1 VTGKRVKGI
10 IGRNDEKVVATEDAK
25 LRGKSVVNASG
36 RWSELQPRTELPG
49 KRLLGLKQHFFEE
62 DAPNLTDL
70 YFFPGGYCGVQSV
83 GAEKVNVCALVDA
96 SAANTLNTVFTRSK
110 PLFERAIRWQ
120 PASESFATAPI
131 FFAAPQPVTGDMIN
145 VGDAAAF
152 IDPFLGDGISI
163 ALQTGV
169 LAGECALEQDGQNTY
184 QREYVRRV
192 APALR
197 RAARLRQ
204 WLASPLAWKAMR
216 IPGVISL
223 AARSTRVAI
232 R

>member
-1 VTGKRVKGI
+1 VKCIVT
-10 IGRNDEKVVATEDAK
+10 RNAEKVVATDDAEFCG
-25 LRGKSVVNASG
+25 RSVVNAAG
-36 RWSELQPRTELPG
+36 RWSELHPRTELPA

-62 DAPNLTDL
+62 DAPSSTDL
-70 YFFPGGYCGVQSV
+70 YFFPGGYCGVQPV
-83 GAEKVNVCALVDA
+83 GDKKVNVCALVDA
-96 SAANTLNTVFTRSK
+96 SAASTLNTVFIRSK
-110 PLFERAIRWQ
+110 LLFERAVRWQ
-120 PASESFATAPI
+120 PASESFATAPL
-131 FFAAPQPVTGDMIN
+131 FFAAPQPVSGQVIN